1 MIKYKASVI
10 SKKITAVE
18 VVRETEKFVVFSHSK
33 GEFKEAKAS
42 EYTAYFDSF
51 EDAKSWI
58 VEQYELQ
65 VGRFESMLKSYK
77 NGLEFVLSLEP
88 PSDD

>member
-18 VVRETEKFVVFSHSK
+18 VIRETEKFIVFGHS
-33 GEFKEAKAS
+33 GREFKEAKIS

-51 EDAKSWI
+51 EDAKRWI
-58 VEQYELQ
+58 AGFYKKQIDSTRAKLSAY
-65 VGRFESMLKSYK
+65 KSA
-77 NGLEFVLSLEP
+77 LEFALSLEP
-88 PSDD
+88 TKDD